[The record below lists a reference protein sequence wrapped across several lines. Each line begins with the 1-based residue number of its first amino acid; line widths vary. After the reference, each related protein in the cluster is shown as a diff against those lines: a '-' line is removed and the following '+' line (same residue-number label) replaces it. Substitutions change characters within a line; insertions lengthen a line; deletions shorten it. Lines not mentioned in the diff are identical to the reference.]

1 MNILYKYY
9 LLFIFQ
15 AYLGVIYSEI
25 LYSYELFYARV
36 LKLSNGNMVMAGDK
50 GINTYD
56 NTGTNLLYNYT
67 FDAVQIGQVSDGY
80 FTNIVQFSKEDN
92 GLVIVLVNHILYI
105 LNSDGKFLFKYEL
118 NLAIDSSNFQY
129 YSIVPYFFKEDK
141 YHFILGYIN
150 SNQKP
155 CLLYYIINQNN
166 NEIIINN
173 SYVFDPNSSV
183 TYNYGINCGIMN
195 HINYGNILICFY
207 QNSYPLQIEIS

>member
-1 MNILYKYY
+1 M
-9 LLFIFQ
+9 
-15 AYLGVIYSEI
+15 YSEV

-36 LKLSNGNMVMAGDK
+36 FKLSNGNIVMAGDK

-118 NLAIDSSNFQY
+118 NLAIDSSSFQY

-155 CLLYYIINQNN
+155 CLLYYIIIQNN
-166 NEIIINN
+166 NEIIINM
-173 SYVFDPNSSV
+173 F
-183 TYNYGINCGIMN
+183 
-195 HINYGNILICFY
+195 LI
-207 QNSYPLQIEIS
+207 QIVQLLITMESIVE